1 MQALDGLK
9 VLDLSRVLAGPLC
22 TQMLADLGAEV
33 WKIESPRG
41 DDTRHWGPPFEAG
54 ESAYFLSVNRG
65 KQSVVVDLKDPRG
78 ATLVRQLAAQA
89 DVLVE
94 NFKRGDLARYG
105 LDYASLAADNPRL
118 VYASITGFGQHGPRA
133 DEPGY
138 DVVAE
143 ALTGIMSV
151 TGEPDGPPSKVGVA
165 WIDVMTGLT
174 ATIGILAALNA
185 RQASGRGQ
193 HIDLGLFDVGLM
205 AMVNQAQ
212 SFLMTGTPPR
222 RHGNAHPQIVP
233 YQTFRASD
241 GWLMLAVGNDAQ
253 FQRLV
258 SAIGQPALGE
268 DARFRTNAGRVAARE
283 ALVAKLAAVFI
294 DQPRAV
300 WIATLTAASVPA
312 APVHDLAEA
321 CADPQAAARDAVWTM
336 PHPLLGALKQMAN
349 PLQHMS
355 DTPARATAPPPT
367 LGQHTEHVLA
377 SALALDP
384 AALAALRQAGVIG

>member
-193 HIDLGLFDVGLM
+193 HIDLGLFDV
-205 AMVNQAQ
+205 
-212 SFLMTGTPPR
+212 
-222 RHGNAHPQIVP
+222 
-233 YQTFRASD
+233 
-241 GWLMLAVGNDAQ
+241 
-253 FQRLV
+253 
-258 SAIGQPALGE
+258 
-268 DARFRTNAGRVAARE
+268 
-283 ALVAKLAAVFI
+283 
-294 DQPRAV
+294 
-300 WIATLTAASVPA
+300 
-312 APVHDLAEA
+312 
-321 CADPQAAARDAVWTM
+321 
-336 PHPLLGALKQMAN
+336 
-349 PLQHMS
+349 
-355 DTPARATAPPPT
+355 
-367 LGQHTEHVLA
+367 
-377 SALALDP
+377 
-384 AALAALRQAGVIG
+384 